1 MLKNRKAW
9 LTEGL
14 KQSIKFKNKLYVKYI
29 NKPSSFNHKHYKM
42 YRNKLHQVLRTAE
55 RNHYDTLL
63 IQHKGNIRKS
73 WSIIK
78 EVITKKKQMHK
89 SSKFFIDNKFTSD
102 NCKIADAFN
111 KFYVNIGPTLAKKI
125 NHSNIEPTSYINEYV
140 PESMFVSP
148 TDGTEV
154 SNIISSL
161 KEASSG
167 YDDVTSKIV
176 KVSYEDYIQPL
187 THVINLSL
195 VNGIVPQELK
205 IAKVIPLFKNG
216 DATIVNNYRPVS
228 VLPLFSKILEKIMY
242 KRLLSFINKHKILH
256 DYQFGFRKNHGTD
269 LALIIIMDKIT
280 QALQNK
286 ENVIGVFLDF
296 SKAFDTVNHNIL
308 LQKLYKYGVRGSSHQ
323 WFASYLCDRK
333 QFVSFNNISSS
344 LKSISCGVPQGSI
357 LGPLLFL
364 LYINDINNV
373 SKVLFSILFADD
385 TNVFVSGK
393 NINELVVVL
402 NRELSKL
409 VTWLQ
414 VNKLSLNVKKTHYMV
429 FSPPKVNQDISPI
442 TMNGEKINRVSSTR
456 FLGVVIDD
464 KLKWNEHILFV
475 KQKVSKGLGII
486 CKAKKKFSKGTL
498 RTLYYSFIYP
508 YLMYGI
514 VVWGSANHNVM
525 QPLMKIHKRCIR
537 VITLSSW
544 KAHTAEL
551 FRSTRVLQI
560 DKVFIYSVML
570 FMYKF
575 HKNKL
580 PCILNKLFTVNNV
593 IHGHFTRQSS
603 QLHVTASVSLLVK
616 KSIRSRGVYLW
627 NTMSSKININ
637 HSVHCFK
644 NSLKSYLLNHDV
656 LIFPAAFVNV

>member
-1 MLKNRKAW
+1 M
-9 LTEGL
+9 
-14 KQSIKFKNKLYVKYI
+14 
-29 NKPSSFNHKHYKM
+29 
-42 YRNKLHQVLRTAE
+42 
-55 RNHYDTLL
+55 
-63 IQHKGNIRKS
+63 
-73 WSIIK
+73 
-78 EVITKKKQMHK
+78 
-89 SSKFFIDNKFTSD
+89 
-102 NCKIADAFN
+102 
-111 KFYVNIGPTLAKKI
+111 
-125 NHSNIEPTSYINEYV
+125 
-140 PESMFVSP
+140 
-148 TDGTEV
+148 
-154 SNIISSL
+154 
-161 KEASSG
+161 
-167 YDDVTSKIV
+167 
-176 KVSYEDYIQPL
+176 
-187 THVINLSL
+187 
-195 VNGIVPQELK
+195 
-205 IAKVIPLFKNG
+205 
-216 DATIVNNYRPVS
+216 
-228 VLPLFSKILEKIMY
+228 
-242 KRLLSFINKHKILH
+242 SFINKHKILH

-344 LKSISCGVPQGSI
+344 LKSISCGVPQGSV

-364 LYINDINNV
+364 LYITDINNV

-385 TNVFVSGK
+385 TNVFVSDK

-414 VNKLSLNVKKTHYMV
+414 VNKLSLNVKKAHYMV

-486 CKAKKKFSKGTL
+486 CKAKKKFSKETL

>member
-1 MLKNRKAW
+1 
-9 LTEGL
+9 
-14 KQSIKFKNKLYVKYI
+14 
-29 NKPSSFNHKHYKM
+29 
-42 YRNKLHQVLRTAE
+42 
-55 RNHYDTLL
+55 
-63 IQHKGNIRKS
+63 
-73 WSIIK
+73 
-78 EVITKKKQMHK
+78 
-89 SSKFFIDNKFTSD
+89 
-102 NCKIADAFN
+102 
-111 KFYVNIGPTLAKKI
+111 
-125 NHSNIEPTSYINEYV
+125 
-140 PESMFVSP
+140 MFVSP

-167 YDDVTSKIV
+167 YDDVTKNIV

-216 DATIVNNYRPVS
+216 DAKIVNNYRPVS

-242 KRLLSFINKHKILH
+242 KTLLSFINKHKILY
-256 DYQFGFRKNHGTD
+256 DYQFGFRENHGTD

-296 SKAFDTVNHNIL
+296 SKAFDTFNHNIL

-393 NINELVVVL
+393 NISELVIVL

-429 FSPPKVNQDISPI
+429 FSPPKVNQDISPVN
-442 TMNGEKINRVSSTR
+442 MNGEKINRVSSTR

-464 KLKWNEHILFV
+464 KLRWNEHILFV
-475 KQKVSKGLGII
+475 KQKVSKSLGII
-486 CKAKKKFSKGTL
+486 CKAKKKISKETL

-525 QPLMKIHKRCIR
+525 QPLIKIHKCCIR

-551 FRSTRVLQI
+551 FR
-560 DKVFIYSVML
+560 
-570 FMYKF
+570 
-575 HKNKL
+575 
-580 PCILNKLFTVNNV
+580 
-593 IHGHFTRQSS
+593 
-603 QLHVTASVSLLVK
+603 
-616 KSIRSRGVYLW
+616 
-627 NTMSSKININ
+627 
-637 HSVHCFK
+637 
-644 NSLKSYLLNHDV
+644 
-656 LIFPAAFVNV
+656 